1 MGAKGKV
8 DQAIVDEVLSQP
20 FFVHD
25 IPETTRRETFG
36 DRTGEDICERKLKT
50 GATPKT
56 VLQPSHESPPNHS
69 SCTIANT
76 DPSS

>member
-8 DQAIVDEVLSQP
+8 DQAFVDEVLSQP

-25 IPETTRRETFG
+25 IPETTRREAFG

-50 GATPKT
+50 GATPEDC
-56 VLQPSHESPPNHS
+56 VA
-69 SCTIANT
+69 TITRITAQ
-76 DPSS
+76 SLLMHYRKH